1 MSLLAEWIDSVSSTL
16 CRSISLSRHTYTV
29 LLQTDGNIPL
39 PDPAGPTPTFYS
51 FFFFLYFPPSVAA
64 VLAIPKL
71 LYYALYKPICVCCS
85 ATMAPALVYY

>member
-16 CRSISLSRHTYTV
+16 CRISLATYTRYYYRQTAISRSRIQLV
-29 LLQTDGNIPL
+29 PPQPFTLLL
-39 PDPAGPTPTFYS
+39 
-51 FFFFLYFPPSVAA
+51 FFLYFPSSVAA

-71 LYYALYKPICVCCS
+71 LYYALYRPIYVCCS